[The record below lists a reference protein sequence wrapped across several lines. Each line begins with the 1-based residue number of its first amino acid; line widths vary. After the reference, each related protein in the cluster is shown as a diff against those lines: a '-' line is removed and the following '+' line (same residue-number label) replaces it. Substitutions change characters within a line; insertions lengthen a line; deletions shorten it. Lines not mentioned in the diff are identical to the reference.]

1 MVQKYEGISV
11 FTNSPVEITVENGI
25 ITKVKNIDTRESIE
39 DFPFIS
45 PGFLD
50 MQVNGYRGSDYS
62 LDTFSEEDFVKIV
75 DSLAESGTTQHVA
88 TIVTRPQA
96 TIVRTLKTI
105 VELIEKYPEF
115 RSALAGIHIEGP
127 YISSED
133 GPRGA
138 HNKRYVRDPSIEEF
152 YEWMDAS
159 KGLIS
164 IVTLAPER
172 KGAIPLVREVVKRGV
187 VVAIGHTAAS
197 PGDIRDATDAG
208 ARLSTHLGNGSH
220 AMIPRLKNYIWEQ
233 LADDRLTAGIIT
245 DGFHLPPSV
254 VKVFTMVKGLDKLI
268 LVSDVALLGGLKPG
282 IYEWDALE
290 VEVFPDGHLGQPG
303 TEYLAGAGHLLNW
316 DIAHFVQFTGYKLGD
331 AIKLCTVNPA
341 RFLNLES
348 IFGASVGSL
357 YGRLK
362 RGAPANL
369 VLFEYAQG
377 DDNLNVLRTIRNG
390 KVVFS
395 RETFS

>member
-1 MVQKYEGISV
+1 MVQKCEGISV
-11 FTNSPVEITVENGI
+11 FTNSPVEVTVEGGV
-25 ITKVKNIDTRESIE
+25 ITGVKEIDTGESIE
-39 DFPFIS
+39 GLPYIS

-88 TIVTRPQA
+88 TIVTRPQT
-96 TIVRTLKTI
+96 TIVKTLKTI
-105 VELIEKYPEF
+105 TGLIEKYPEF
-115 RSALAGIHIEGP
+115 KSALAGVHIEGP

-138 HNKRYVRDPSIEEF
+138 HDKRYVRDPNVEEF
-152 YEWMDAS
+152 EEWIDAS
-159 KGLIS
+159 KGRVR
-164 IVTLAPER
+164 IVTIAPER
-172 KGAIPLVREVVKRGV
+172 KGAIPFIREVIKKGI

-357 YGRLK
+357 YGRLE

-369 VLFEYAQG
+369 VLFEYVQG